1 MSKFDSFYSAIRQ
14 YNSETTRS
22 DIEINSLI
30 ASDKAT
36 NDDMREAADYLIT
49 SLQKTDPDD
58 FLEFRVFRSDDPD
71 YFRIDMLVT
80 SGGPTVSLEYSS
92 EYETLLFEYCSA
104 YATVRAEI
112 TCDNSSAG
120 GNFVADI
127 RAYAY

>member
-14 YNSETTRS
+14 YNSETTRP
-22 DIEINSLI
+22 DIEINSLT

-36 NDDMREAADYLIT
+36 ADDLREAADYLIT
-49 SLQKTDPDD
+49 SLQKRDPDD
-58 FLEFRVFRSDDPD
+58 FLEFRVFHSDDPA

-92 EYETLLFEYCSA
+92 EYESLFFEYCSA
-104 YATVRAEI
+104 YATIRAEI
-112 TCDNSSAG
+112 ACGDSSAG

-127 RAYAY
+127 CAYAY